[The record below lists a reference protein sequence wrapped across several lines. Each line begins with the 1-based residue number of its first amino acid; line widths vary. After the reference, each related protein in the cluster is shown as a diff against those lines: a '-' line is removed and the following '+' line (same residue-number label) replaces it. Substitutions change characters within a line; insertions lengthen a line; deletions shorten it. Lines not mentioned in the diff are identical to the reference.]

1 MKTTLVTA
9 RLLAALLLTTP
20 ALARD
25 DDKKPV
31 APAPDKQPAQPD
43 KSALPTQTQ
52 PTPKQGEKQPKTKS
66 PPKVRAS
73 EVSGAASRLANN
85 MQCSGCKGEGQVV
98 VKGDKKPKGRS
109 VGSDAAPA
117 SIQST
122 EGTRKLDGCK
132 GCDGTGLKKGDTVWK
147 LATNF
152 VDDLAQLDLADPE
165 WANSRKD
172 AAGDGLQKA
181 AQLGLERLAR
191 KLNEPAIDALF
202 AAGQEPRKQRVALI
216 GAVAKT
222 PEIGA
227 GDIVVDTSR
236 GYLML
241 RSPIITR
248 CLPGDRV
255 FLGGVWTSMTDVT
268 VYYID
273 EQGQQQERKVPAR
286 VLESSFVVAP

>member
-1 MKTTLVTA
+1 MKNTLVSA
-9 RLLAALLLTTP
+9 RLLAALLLATP

-25 DDKKPV
+25 DDNKPV
-31 APAPDKQPAQPD
+31 TPAPEKQPAQTD
-43 KSALPTQTQ
+43 KSAAPGQTQ
-52 PTPKQGEKQPKTKS
+52 PTPKQGETPPKAKT

-73 EVSGAASRLANN
+73 AVSGAASRLATNF
-85 MQCSGCKGEGQVV
+85 QCSGCKGDGQVV
-98 VKGDKKPKGRS
+98 VKGDKKPKGRG

-117 SIQST
+117 TIQPT

-152 VDDLAQLDLADPE
+152 VDDLAQLDLTDPE
-165 WANSRKD
+165 WASSRKD
-172 AAGDGLQKA
+172 AAADGLQKA
-181 AQLGLERLAR
+181 AQLGLDRLAR
-191 KLNEPAIDALF
+191 KINEPGIEALF
-202 AAGQEPRKQRVALI
+202 AAGQEPRKQRVALV

-227 GDIVVDTSR
+227 GDIVIDTSR

-255 FLGGVWTSMTDVT
+255 LLGGVWSGMTEVA
-268 VYYID
+268 VYYLD
-273 EQGQQQERKVPAR
+273 EQGQQQERRVPAR